1 MDLNRLTVENLRLL
15 LLLERHRSLT
25 EAANRLGVSVP
36 TASRM
41 LAKLREAF
49 DDELFVRNASQMSPT
64 GVAAASAPRIERA
77 LAGLESVSQDPETF
91 SPGRCRRCF
100 RLMMHEQLL
109 AAHLTEVRARIARL
123 APDVTLEMR
132 SVSDEGFDRL
142 KTGEI
147 DFLVFP
153 MDDNRHPDVRSAAL
167 CEAAFDVLVRKD
179 HPWLALRDAAGRPDW
194 SALTRYDKVQLTI
207 DSFGTRAPGE
217 LDDWIFRGSFPR
229 QRTAVWTPCVH
240 AGAHLLLDSN
250 LTMITYRPLAERLVA
265 RGGFASAPIDS
276 PESRYCIAFMW
287 HERYDDDAALEW
299 MRSVFVSVF
308 RSRASACCRKF

>member
-77 LAGLESVSQDPETF
+77 LAGLESVSQGPETF

-100 RLMMHEQLL
+100 RFMMHEQLL

-179 HPWLALRDAAGRPDW
+179 HPWPRAPRRRRTPRLERAHALRQGPAHDRQLRHARARGARRLDLPRELSAAAHRRLDALRARG
-194 SALTRYDKVQLTI
+194 
-207 DSFGTRAPGE
+207 RAP
-217 LDDWIFRGSFPR
+217 
-229 QRTAVWTPCVH
+229 
-240 AGAHLLLDSN
+240 
-250 LTMITYRPLAERLVA
+250 
-265 RGGFASAPIDS
+265 AP
-276 PESRYCIAFMW
+276 
-287 HERYDDDAALEW
+287 
-299 MRSVFVSVF
+299 
-308 RSRASACCRKF
+308 